1 MMMEINTPRQSAT
14 SRVARGT
21 GTAMASGPGDP
32 GSPPARARPLPRR
45 QGPPVAEAATAGMGG
60 ARPRFAPVPP
70 GLGGEVQGVRQAFE
84 ALVRASPLPTAIRRH
99 LTPMPGAKGG
109 RPPSAPLAEGQPTRE
124 GRAAGG
130 SGEPERRWV
139 ASVSRVG
146 ATRVG
151 GAEVW
156 RGDPPGAPEESVSG
170 PFTTDDAAEAEVAP
184 GDAEAGAEG
193 PEVEEEEEGSQR
205 SSAPRGVEL
214 LGWVPVADPRTGLAS
229 RVAGIGQGRVG
240 PWMSERI
247 VAVQGPGGRVL
258 RDAAGVAIELK
269 GRVDGKAAVRSG
281 CPADARRAFRD
292 GFPAGWAGIPVGPG
306 HSPSRDATPT
316 PMLTLTRARRKRPA
330 DDAGDEAESPA
341 PEGRARATRRRAGGA
356 APSPAPSPSPS
367 PSALPWKGT
376 VGLEGLRTTRAGRV
390 VLPVL
395 DYWRSET
402 MRYDREGRLAGY
414 ERGFEERIAKSP
426 PGQNTASFV
435 TRREALQGVGS
446 RGRGRVPAG
455 TPARPTPKGP
465 GRPPAKDPARLTRK
479 GPGRPPAKAPARPTR
494 KGPGRPPG
502 RAESPAAAVDEAPSP
517 TATKT
522 RTSGL
527 RKARAAAAESLPSP
541 SISPPSSPPRPERFS
556 RLRKGKGKGK
566 GTASEVA
573 IALAPS
579 APLPVA
585 DVDLGSEGE
594 DYVWS
599 D

>member
-1 MMMEINTPRQSAT
+1 M
-14 SRVARGT
+14 G
-21 GTAMASGPGDP
+21 
-32 GSPPARARPLPRR
+32 
-45 QGPPVAEAATAGMGG
+45 AG
-60 ARPRFAPVPP
+60 RPRFAPVPP

-109 RPPSAPLAEGQPTRE
+109 RPPGAPLAAGQPTRE

-130 SGEPERRWV
+130 SGEPERR
-139 ASVSRVG
+139 G
-146 ATRVG
+146 
-151 GAEVW
+151 
-156 RGDPPGAPEESVSG
+156 
-170 PFTTDDAAEAEVAP
+170 DDAAEAVGAP
-184 GDAEAGAEG
+184 GDAEG
-193 PEVEEEEEGSQR
+193 PEEEEEEEEGSQR

-214 LGWVPVADPRTGLAS
+214 LGWVPVADPQTGLAS

-240 PWMSERI
+240 PWTSARI

-292 GFPAGWAGIPVGPG
+292 GFPAGWAGIRVVPGP
-306 HSPSRDATPT
+306 SPSRDATPT
-316 PMLTLTRARRKRPA
+316 PTLTRTRARRKRPA
-330 DDAGDEAESPA
+330 DDTGDEAESPA
-341 PEGRARATRRRAGGA
+341 PEGRARPTRRRAGGA
-356 APSPAPSPSPS
+356 APSPSPS

-376 VGLEGLRTTRAGRV
+376 SGLEGLRTTRAGRV

-395 DYWRSET
+395 DYWRSEA

-426 PGQNTASFV
+426 PAQNTASFV

-446 RGRGRVPAG
+446 SGRGRVPAMD
-455 TPARPTPKGP
+455 
-465 GRPPAKDPARLTRK
+465 PAKPARK
-479 GPGRPPAKAPARPTR
+479 GPGRPPAKASAKPTR

-502 RAESPAAAVDEAPSP
+502 RRAESPAAAGDEAPSP
-517 TATKT
+517 TAART
-522 RTSGL
+522 RTSGP
-527 RKARAAAAESLPSP
+527 RKARAAASESLPSP
-541 SISPPSSPPRPERFS
+541 SISPPPSPPRPERFS

-566 GTASEVA
+566 GKSKGTASDVA
-573 IALAPS
+573 LALAPP
-579 APLPVA
+579 APPPVA